1 LADILAVLT
10 QNIFPIFLVAA
21 FGYLVQRQMGVD
33 KRALSSITFY
43 CLSPCL
49 VFSSL
54 VNSELPV
61 AELGGMALFTLVT
74 VVAMGIIGL
83 LLARLLRFNRTETAA
98 FLIVLMFVNGGN
110 YGMTLNLLRYGQDG
124 LARAVVYYMTS
135 TLLAYTIG
143 VLVASMG
150 RLSWRTALW
159 RVLRLPPL
167 HAAVLAVVVYLYNI
181 PIPTP
186 ILRGI
191 DVAGAGAIPVMLLLL
206 GMQMADLR
214 GRTALRLAVPA
225 VGVRLVGGPLVG
237 LLVATLLMATGLDFT
252 GLTRSVAIIEA
263 SMPTAV
269 FSIILATEF
278 DLQPQAV
285 TSIVVGS
292 TLLSPLT
299 VAATI
304 SLLGL

>member
-1 LADILAVLT
+1 MNDILTVLT
-10 QNIFPIFLVAA
+10 QNIFPIFVVAGL
-21 FGYLVQRQMGVD
+21 GYIVQRQVGLD
-33 KRALSSITFY
+33 KRTLSSIVFY
-43 CLSPCL
+43 CLSPAL

-61 AELGGMALFTLVT
+61 AELGGMALFTLL
-74 VVAMGIIGL
+74 AILLMGLIGL
-83 LLARLLRFNRTETAA
+83 LLARLLRFSRIETAA

-135 TLLAYTIG
+135 TVLAYTIG
-143 VLVASMG
+143 VLIASMG
-150 RLSWRTALW
+150 RLPWRAAL
-159 RVLRLPPL
+159 RRILFLPPL
-167 HAAVLAVVVYLYNI
+167 HAAVFAVIVYLYNI
-181 PIPTP
+181 PIPAP
-186 ILRGI
+186 LMRGI
-191 DVAGAGAIPVMLLLL
+191 DVAGAGATPVMLILL

-214 GRTALRLAVPA
+214 GRARWRLAIPA
-225 VGVRLVGGPLVG
+225 VSTRLLLGPAVG
-237 LLVATLLMATGLDFT
+237 LLVAGGIGLT

-278 DLQPQAV
+278 DLQPEAV
-285 TSIVVGS
+285 TSIVVWS

-299 VAATI
+299 VATVIAV
-304 SLLGL
+304 LAL

>member
-1 LADILAVLT
+1 VNDILTVLT
-10 QNIFPIFLVAA
+10 QNIFPIFVVAGL
-21 FGYLVQRQMGVD
+21 GYLVQRQVGLD
-33 KRALSSITFY
+33 KRTLSSIVFY
-43 CLSPCL
+43 CLSPAL

-61 AELGGMALFTLVT
+61 AELGGMALFTLLSILLVG
-74 VVAMGIIGL
+74 VIGL
-83 LLARLLRFNRTETAA
+83 VLARLLRFNRIETAA

-135 TLLAYTIG
+135 TVLAYTIG
-143 VLVASMG
+143 VLIASMG
-150 RLSWRTALW
+150 RLPWQAAL
-159 RVLRLPPL
+159 RRILFLPPL
-167 HAAVLAVVVYLYNI
+167 HAAVFAVIVYLYNI
-181 PIPTP
+181 PIPAP
-186 ILRGI
+186 LLRGI
-191 DVAGAGAIPVMLLLL
+191 DVAGAGAIPVMLILL

-214 GRTALRLAVPA
+214 GRARWRLAIPA
-225 VGVRLVGGPLVG
+225 ISTRLLLGPAVG
-237 LLVATLLMATGLDFT
+237 LLVASSIGLT

-278 DLQPQAV
+278 DLQPEAV

-299 VAATI
+299 VATVIA
-304 SLLGL
+304 LLGL

>member
-1 LADILAVLT
+1 MNDILTVLT
-10 QNIFPIFLVAA
+10 QNIFPIFVVAGL
-21 FGYLVQRQMGVD
+21 GYLVQRQVGLD
-33 KRALSSITFY
+33 KRTLSSIVFY
-43 CLSPCL
+43 CLSPAL

-61 AELGGMALFTLVT
+61 AELGGMALFALLTILLVG
-74 VVAMGIIGL
+74 VIGL
-83 LLARLLRFNRTETAA
+83 MLARLLRFSRIETAA

-135 TLLAYTIG
+135 TVLAYTIG
-143 VLVASMG
+143 VLIASMG
-150 RLSWRTALW
+150 RLPWRAAL
-159 RVLRLPPL
+159 RRILLLPPL
-167 HAAVLAVVVYLYNI
+167 HAAVFAVIVYLYNI
-181 PIPTP
+181 PIPAP
-186 ILRGI
+186 LLRGI
-191 DVAGAGAIPVMLLLL
+191 DVAGAGAIPVMLILL

-214 GRTALRLAVPA
+214 GRARWRLAIPA
-225 VGVRLVGGPLVG
+225 ISTRLLLGPAVG
-237 LLVATLLMATGLDFT
+237 LLVASSIGLT

-278 DLQPQAV
+278 DLQPEAV

-299 VAATI
+299 VATVIAV
-304 SLLGL
+304 LGL

>member
-1 LADILAVLT
+1 VNDILAVLT
-10 QNIFPIFLVAA
+10 QNIFPIFVVAA
-21 FGYLVQRQMGVD
+21 LGYLVQRQVGLD
-33 KRALSSITFY
+33 KRTLSSIVFY
-43 CLSPCL
+43 CLSPAL

-74 VVAMGIIGL
+74 ILLVGVVGF
-83 LLARLLRFNRTETAA
+83 LLARLLRFNRIETAA

-135 TLLAYTIG
+135 TVLAYTIG
-143 VLVASMG
+143 VLIASMG
-150 RLSWRTALW
+150 RLPWRAAL
-159 RVLRLPPL
+159 RRILFLPPL
-167 HAAVLAVVVYLYNI
+167 HAAVLAVIVYLYNI
-181 PIPTP
+181 PIPAP
-186 ILRGI
+186 LLRGI

-214 GRTALRLAVPA
+214 GRARWRLALPA
-225 VGVRLVGGPLVG
+225 VSARLLLGPVIG
-237 LLVATLLMATGLDFT
+237 LLVAGGLGLT

-263 SMPTAV
+263 SMLTAV

-278 DLQPQAV
+278 DLQPEAV

-299 VAATI
+299 VAMVIA
-304 SLLGL
+304 LGGL

>member
-1 LADILAVLT
+1 VNDILTVLT
-10 QNIFPIFLVAA
+10 QNIFPIFVVAGL
-21 FGYLVQRQMGVD
+21 GYLVQRQVGLD
-33 KRALSSITFY
+33 KRTLSSIVFY
-43 CLSPCL
+43 CLSPAL

-61 AELGGMALFTLVT
+61 AELGGMVLFTLL
-74 VVAMGIIGL
+74 AILLIGIIGL
-83 LLARLLRFNRTETAA
+83 ALARLLRFSRIETAA

-135 TLLAYTIG
+135 TVLAYTIG
-143 VLVASMG
+143 VLIASMG
-150 RLSWRTALW
+150 RLPWRAAL
-159 RVLRLPPL
+159 RRILFLPPL
-167 HAAVLAVVVYLYNI
+167 HAAVFAVIVYLYNI

-186 ILRGI
+186 LLRGI
-191 DVAGAGAIPVMLLLL
+191 DVAGAGAIPVMLILL

-214 GRTALRLAVPA
+214 GRARWRLAIPA
-225 VGVRLVGGPLVG
+225 ISTRLLLGPAVG
-237 LLVATLLMATGLDFT
+237 LLVASSIGLT

-278 DLQPQAV
+278 DLQPEAV

-299 VAATI
+299 VATVIA
-304 SLLGL
+304 LLGL

>member
-1 LADILAVLT
+1 MNDILTVLT
-10 QNIFPIFLVAA
+10 QNIFPIFVVAGL
-21 FGYLVQRQMGVD
+21 GYIVQRQVGLD
-33 KRALSSITFY
+33 KRTLSSIVFY
-43 CLSPCL
+43 CLSPAL

-61 AELGGMALFTLVT
+61 AELGGMALFTLL
-74 VVAMGIIGL
+74 AILLMGLIGL
-83 LLARLLRFNRTETAA
+83 LLARLLRFSRIETAA

-135 TLLAYTIG
+135 TVLAYTIG
-143 VLVASMG
+143 VLIASMG
-150 RLSWRTALW
+150 RLPWRAAL
-159 RVLRLPPL
+159 RRILFLPPL
-167 HAAVLAVVVYLYNI
+167 HAAVFAVIVYLYNI
-181 PIPTP
+181 PIPAP
-186 ILRGI
+186 LMRGI
-191 DVAGAGAIPVMLLLL
+191 DVAGAGAIPVMLILL

-214 GRTALRLAVPA
+214 GRARWRLAIPA
-225 VGVRLVGGPLVG
+225 VSTRLLLGPAVG
-237 LLVATLLMATGLDFT
+237 LLVAGGIGLT

-278 DLQPQAV
+278 DLQPEAV
-285 TSIVVGS
+285 TSIVVWS

-299 VAATI
+299 VATVIAV
-304 SLLGL
+304 LAL

>member
-1 LADILAVLT
+1 MNDILTVLT
-10 QNIFPIFLVAA
+10 QNIFPIFVVAGL
-21 FGYLVQRQMGVD
+21 GYIVQRQVGLD
-33 KRALSSITFY
+33 KRTLSSIVFY
-43 CLSPCL
+43 CLSPAL

-61 AELGGMALFTLVT
+61 AELGGMALFTLL
-74 VVAMGIIGL
+74 AILLMGLIGL
-83 LLARLLRFNRTETAA
+83 LLARLLRFSRIETAA

-135 TLLAYTIG
+135 TVLAYTIG
-143 VLVASMG
+143 VLIASMG
-150 RLSWRTALW
+150 RLPWRAAL
-159 RVLRLPPL
+159 RRILFLPPL
-167 HAAVLAVVVYLYNI
+167 HAAVFAVIVYLYNI
-181 PIPTP
+181 PIPAP
-186 ILRGI
+186 LMRGI
-191 DVAGAGAIPVMLLLL
+191 DVAGAGAIPVMLILL

-214 GRTALRLAVPA
+214 GRARWRLAIPA
-225 VGVRLVGGPLVG
+225 VSTRLLLGPAVG
-237 LLVATLLMATGLDFT
+237 LLVAGGIGLT

-278 DLQPQAV
+278 DLQPEAV
-285 TSIVVGS
+285 TSIVVWS

-299 VAATI
+299 VATVIAVM
-304 SLLGL
+304 GL

>member
-1 LADILAVLT
+1 MNDILTVLT
-10 QNIFPIFLVAA
+10 QNIFPIFVVAGL
-21 FGYLVQRQMGVD
+21 GYIVQRQVGLD
-33 KRALSSITFY
+33 KRTLSSIVFY
-43 CLSPCL
+43 CLSPAL

-61 AELGGMALFTLVT
+61 AELGGMALFTLL
-74 VVAMGIIGL
+74 AILLMGLIGL
-83 LLARLLRFNRTETAA
+83 LLARLLRFSRIETAA

-135 TLLAYTIG
+135 TVLAYTIG
-143 VLVASMG
+143 VLIASMG
-150 RLSWRTALW
+150 RLPWRAAL
-159 RVLRLPPL
+159 RRILFLPPL
-167 HAAVLAVVVYLYNI
+167 HAAVFAVIVYLYNI
-181 PIPTP
+181 PIPAP
-186 ILRGI
+186 LMRGI
-191 DVAGAGAIPVMLLLL
+191 DVAGAGAIPVMLILL

-214 GRTALRLAVPA
+214 GRARWRLAIPA
-225 VGVRLVGGPLVG
+225 VSTRLLLGPAVG
-237 LLVATLLMATGLDFT
+237 LLVAGGLGLT

-278 DLQPQAV
+278 DLQPEAV
-285 TSIVVGS
+285 TSIVVWS

-299 VAATI
+299 VATVIAV
-304 SLLGL
+304 LAL